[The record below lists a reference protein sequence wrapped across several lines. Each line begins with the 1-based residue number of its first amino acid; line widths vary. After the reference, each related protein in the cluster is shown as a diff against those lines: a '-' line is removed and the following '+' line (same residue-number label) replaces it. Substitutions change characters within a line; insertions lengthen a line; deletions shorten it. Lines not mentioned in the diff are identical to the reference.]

1 MLECWLWRWAVGEA
15 GKQDDVGVQFL
26 FLCNTY
32 VEKKVAK
39 SRSMRGVMGKSL
51 KQCLATEVWADARH
65 AAAAQACNPL

>member
-1 MLECWLWRWAVGEA
+1 MGEA

-26 FLCNTY
+26 FLCNTS
-32 VEKKVAK
+32 VKKVAK

-51 KQCLATEVWADARH
+51 KQCLAKEVWADARH

>member
-1 MLECWLWRWAVGEA
+1 MGEG

-26 FLCNTY
+26 FLCNTS
-32 VEKKVAK
+32 VKKVAK

-51 KQCLATEVWADARH
+51 KQCLAKEVWADARH